1 MISEKQEDWGDTRR
15 PHRACPMSQHTSTFS
30 QQFREIAEEKQ
41 LGRYL
46 CRSVPT
52 YMLRVGTS
60 LGHVN
65 HVAFLFPF
73 PPSKQCQPFPEG
85 KELGMAWKQ
94 LLHYGS
100 AVGCVRGEGTRRQC
114 LPQRIGG
121 GRGKEGLSFSPKRAG
136 ARERKRERGGEEEE
150 PFPLFHFLPLSSP
163 VAPGLVLEEAPVDP
177 RRKELF
183 RRRLLLI
190 IFLKMTMGQGAGDSA
205 SNQGQVNVRKMSHFP
220 QKKLNN

>member
-1 MISEKQEDWGDTRR
+1 
-15 PHRACPMSQHTSTFS
+15 
-30 QQFREIAEEKQ
+30 
-41 LGRYL
+41 
-46 CRSVPT
+46 
-52 YMLRVGTS
+52 MLRVSTS

-85 KELGMAWKQ
+85 KEGMAWKQ

-177 RRKELF
+177 RRKKGALPKKALIHNLPQDDDGTGCG
-183 RRRLLLI
+183 RLSLQPGTG
-190 IFLKMTMGQGAGDSA
+190 KCKK
-205 SNQGQVNVRKMSHFP
+205 NVP
-220 QKKLNN
+220 LPPPPKKNN